1 MGLITSLAG
10 GRPGMISGSTG
21 ATAVMMIE
29 LVAVHGVEYL
39 FFAVML
45 AGIFEMMFG
54 MFKLGKLL
62 RFIPHPVMVGFCN
75 GLGIVIG
82 LAQFAFFQEKADP
95 VVEEGADAD
104 APGRH
109 LLVIGQPF
117 QVFSNGVSFVTG
129 MVAFWVAVEVL
140 VTFLIAFL
148 LPKYSTAIPSSMV
161 GIAVATTIE
170 WAIVR
175 QTGSETTT
183 VEDLASV
190 AGSFPKIIFFN
201 DEYNLPSISG
211 EMLGIILPTLILI
224 AIVSLVES
232 LMTLELIDEITET
245 VGDPNREGEPRAKR
259 VASPERSELV
269 TTSVCVCVSVCLC
282 VCVCVC
288 VWVLLDRTKLY

>member
-211 EMLGIILPTLILI
+211 EMLGIILPTSILI

-259 VASPERSELV
+259 ASHN
-269 TTSVCVCVSVCLC
+269 
-282 VCVCVC
+282 
-288 VWVLLDRTKLY
+288 